1 MKRLLAAALCLG
13 SILAA
18 NAELT
23 LKEIRTASKNVLV
36 AYFKSTV
43 INANE
48 VNTSDLAA
56 WKLNGQPVA
65 AINKFVTEAD
75 ACDHHIYLQ
84 VPELVSG
91 TTYTLQT
98 PHGEMTFVF
107 DDRTTFC
114 ESIKSNQNGY
124 SALSKVRYANFDIW
138 LGDGG
143 SRQISGD
150 LPAYT
155 VFKMANGAII
165 AQGALQPVGDG
176 KDASS
181 GDYVYRIDLSAVPE
195 GGPYK
200 IAVKGYGC
208 SYPFGVGGDF
218 SRRLGYV
225 SFRSLYHQRC
235 GCPIMEPYAW
245 NIKPD
250 PCHTTIWEV
259 NDRIAEASLVVTG
272 NEPILHRL
280 RRLSRCRATR
290 TAAPTTWTCRS
301 RC

>member
-1 MKRLLAAALCLG
+1 MNERRVPNQCPIHPMKRLLAAAICLS

-18 NAELT
+18 NADLT

-65 AINKFVTEAD
+65 AINKFVTESD

-84 VPELVSG
+84 VPELVNG
-91 TTYTLQT
+91 ATYTLQT

-114 ESIKSNQNGY
+114 ESINSNQNGY
-124 SALSKVRYANFDIW
+124 SALSKVRYANFAIW

-143 SRQISGD
+143 SQPISGD

-155 VFKMANGAII
+155 VFKTANGAII
-165 AQGALQPVGDG
+165 AQGALQAVGDG

-181 GDYVYRIDLSAVPE
+181 GDFVYRIDLSAVPE

-225 SFRSLYHQRC
+225 SFR
-235 GCPIMEPYAW
+235 
-245 NIKPD
+245 
-250 PCHTTIWEV
+250 
-259 NDRIAEASLVVTG
+259 
-272 NEPILHRL
+272 
-280 RRLSRCRATR
+280 
-290 TAAPTTWTCRS
+290 
-301 RC
+301 